1 MQNPSASSKIY
12 LGSRNQLFDFYW
24 DSTDWLTET
33 DYSFTY
39 ANMCVFVCAWLYVRV
54 YVYIYMYVICV
65 YVYIYIY
72 VYVYICM
79 HIYIYIYI

>member
-39 ANMCVFVCAWLYVRV
+39 ANMCVCLYVRG
-54 YVYIYMYVICV
+54 YMYVCMCI
-65 YVYIYIY
+65 
-72 VYVYICM
+72 YICM
-79 HIYIYIYI
+79 